1 MNLSVLKATAI
12 GLALAFIA
20 AAAPAF
26 AHHSVAMFDNSKTV
40 TLKGT
45 VKEFAWVNPHVLIW
59 VDAVTDNGD
68 KPQLWAVEL
77 ASPGVLTRNGWTKR
91 SLNPGDK
98 VSVDVGPL
106 RDGKPGGF
114 FKKVTLAD
122 TGQVLTYS
130 LQPQEK
136 PE

>member
-1 MNLSVLKATAI
+1 MNLGAFKATAA
-12 GLALAFIA
+12 GLSLCFISA
-20 AAAPAF
+20 AVPAM

-59 VDAVTDNGD
+59 VDSVVADGD
-68 KPQLWAVEL
+68 KTQLWAVEL

-98 VSVDVGPL
+98 VNIDVGPS

-114 FKKVTLAD
+114 FKKATLVD
-122 TGQVLTYS
+122 TGKVLTYT

-136 PE
+136 P